1 LACHRSRRHQ
11 RRSSPL
17 TGYLIERWFNGPFAF
32 HDVRHVVGVIAAA
45 GFAAAVYGIGG
56 GAAVNLLSTTAPFWE
71 VWRSWSLSGAVGSV
85 MVAPLLIGL
94 AQLWRER
101 PSKGEWSEGLG
112 VLALLVSTCVYTVTQ
127 PSGSWGLIQS
137 GRPCAAVLFWLT
149 ARGRPAFGIAGPFIA
164 AAAILLGTIFR
175 MAVRCLSATA
185 SETLALASP
194 AYMGKT
200 ARRSRPIAASVRSNP
215 TGTKRQPERPS

>member
-45 GFAAAVYGIGG
+45 GFGAAVYGIAG

-112 VLALLVSTCVYTVTQ
+112 GSPSWSRPVST
-127 PSGSWGLIQS
+127 P
-137 GRPCAAVLFWLT
+137 
-149 ARGRPAFGIAGPFIA
+149 
-164 AAAILLGTIFR
+164 
-175 MAVRCLSATA
+175 
-185 SETLALASP
+185 
-194 AYMGKT
+194 
-200 ARRSRPIAASVRSNP
+200 
-215 TGTKRQPERPS
+215 